1 MGHLPAKKGTMKR
14 QRNIK
19 CVVWDLD
26 DTIWNGVLLENGGAG
41 LRGNVAHVIET
52 LDRRGILH
60 SIASRNSSELAMA
73 RLEAFG
79 LKEYFLYPQIH
90 WNSKAESIK
99 EISRLLNIGVDSIAF
114 IDDQP
119 FERDEVKFSLPE
131 VLCMDSSSIDMLP
144 MMPEMNPRFIT
155 EDSRNRRRMYLT
167 DIVRKKAEAEYVNA
181 PEAFLA
187 SLKMVVTVSPA
198 GEEDLKRA
206 EELTERTHQF
216 NTTGHAYSY
225 EELDFFRTSGDHRLL
240 IATLD
245 DKYGTYGIVGLA
257 LVECSQDEWRIKLH
271 LMSCRVL
278 SRGVA
283 SVMLCHL
290 RNEANRR
297 KVRLLAEFIP
307 NDTNLVTSVLYKF
320 AGFREIEPRGG
331 LVLFEDPLPAAHP
344 FPGYVQ
350 VIIKG

>member
-26 DTIWNGVLLENGGAG
+26 GTIWNGVLLENGGAG
-41 LRGNVAHVIET
+41 LRENVAHVIET

-119 FERDEVKFSLPE
+119 FERDEVKFSIPE

-155 EDSRNRRRMYLT
+155 EDSRNRRQMYLT
-167 DIVRKKAEAEYVNA
+167 DIVRKKSEVEFVNA
-181 PEAFLA
+181 PEEFLA
-187 SLKMVVTVSPA
+187 SLNMVFTVSPA

-225 EELDFFRTSGDHRLL
+225 EELDYFRTSGDHRLL

-245 DKYGTYGIVGLA
+245 DKYGTYGNVGLA
-257 LVECSQDEWRIKLH
+257 LVECSQGAWRIKLL

-290 RNEANRR
+290 RNEAKKRN
-297 KVRLLAEFIP
+297 VRLLAEFIP

-320 AGFREIEPRGG
+320 AGFREIEKKGG
-331 LVLFEDPLPAAHP
+331 LVLLEDPLPAAHP
-344 FPGYVQ
+344 FPEYVQ